1 MANIYEII
9 ASERAIESMPPV
21 LRQEPMNAWLRS
33 LMAPIQELIDDFN
46 TVYRPDV
53 EKRTKYNSQKV
64 VFEWLLNEAFGTTFV
79 QPNGVSDIYIEN
91 HTTNNIQYTYLFNN
105 TENLPFYFYNN
116 TESTPKYLS
125 NNTEYFAPFDFTVWI
140 PYAVWLALAA
150 SDANRNAI
158 VQSVVDKFK
167 IFPLTND
174 IQTY

>member
-64 VFEWLLNEAFGTTFV
+64 VFEWLLNEAKR
-79 QPNGVSDIYIEN
+79 SE
-91 HTTNNIQYTYLFNN
+91 
-105 TENLPFYFYNN
+105 
-116 TESTPKYLS
+116 
-125 NNTEYFAPFDFTVWI
+125 
-140 PYAVWLALAA
+140 
-150 SDANRNAI
+150 
-158 VQSVVDKFK
+158 
-167 IFPLTND
+167 
-174 IQTY
+174 